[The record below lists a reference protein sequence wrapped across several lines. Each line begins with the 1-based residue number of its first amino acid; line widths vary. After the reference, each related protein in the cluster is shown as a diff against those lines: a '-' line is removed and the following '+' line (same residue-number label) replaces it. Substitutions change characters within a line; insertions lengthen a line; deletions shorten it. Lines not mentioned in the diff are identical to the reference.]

1 MLIPNGTVNAT
12 DMTCI
17 ILRLKYMKGV
27 TANPF
32 VVVLS
37 VPVCTKVELMLYIF
51 QKHEEIHCSYLIV
64 IKVEHY

>member
-1 MLIPNGTVNAT
+1 
-12 DMTCI
+12 MTRI
-17 ILRLKYMKGV
+17 IVRLRHMKGV

-51 QKHEEIHCSYLIV
+51 QKYGKIHCSYSIV
-64 IKVEHY
+64 IKIEHY